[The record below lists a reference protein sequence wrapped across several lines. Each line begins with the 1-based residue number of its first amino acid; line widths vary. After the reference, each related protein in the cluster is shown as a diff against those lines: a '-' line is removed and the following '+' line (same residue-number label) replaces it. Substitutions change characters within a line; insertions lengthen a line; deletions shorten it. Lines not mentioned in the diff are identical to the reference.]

1 MRKDHSLTRR
11 RALQMGAGLLAPA
24 MLAGGAVAQETNY
37 PTRDIRVICAF
48 PPGSGADVLAR
59 FFAEGMRPFLGK
71 SIIVENRVGASGNLA
86 TIAAARAKPDGYT
99 LFIHGGN
106 SVAANM
112 SLFKDPGID
121 AAKAIEVLGTV
132 SKLGFC
138 VSVAAS
144 SPYKTLADLIAALK
158 EKGDK
163 GNYATTAPTGQV
175 TGALL
180 KEMAGLKTVEINYRT
195 GGDTLNDLASGSLD
209 FAMLDSTFAVAQ
221 ERAGRVRLLAI
232 GTRERLAAMPDVPS
246 LHELGFKDVNVM
258 SWWALMVPVGLPE
271 PVKKKLSEAF
281 AQMARAPKTHEF
293 LKTAATD
300 PFILGAEEAQ
310 KFFLQEIE
318 NWARYV
324 KVAKIEVKG

>member
-1 MRKDHSLTRR
+1 MLKDHSLTRR

-24 MLAGGAVAQETNY
+24 ILPGGAFAQETDY

-59 FFAEGMRPFLGK
+59 FYAEGMRPYLSK
-71 SIIVENRVGASGNLA
+71 PIIVENKVGASGNLA
-86 TIAAARAKPDGYT
+86 TIAVARAKPDGYT
-99 LFIHGGN
+99 LYIHGGS

-112 SLFKDPGID
+112 SLFKDPGVD
-121 AAKAIEVLGTV
+121 AAKTIEVLGTV

-138 VSVAAS
+138 VSVAAN
-144 SPYKTLADLIAALK
+144 SPYKTLADLIAVLK

-163 GNYATTAPTGQV
+163 GSYATTAPTGQV
-175 TGALL
+175 TGALM

-246 LHELGFKDVNVM
+246 LHELGFKDVNVVG
-258 SWWALMVPVGLPE
+258 WWALMAPVGVPE
-271 PVKKKLSEAF
+271 PIKKKLREAF
-281 AQMARAPKTHEF
+281 AQMARAPKTQDF
-293 LKTAATD
+293 LKIAATD

-318 NWARYV
+318 DWARYV